1 MMSPRRTDAISDA
14 AAEVLVLRGQRVMLD
29 STLANLYGVATRRL
43 NEQVRRNRHRF
54 PDDFL
59 FELTRLEFENLKSQN
74 ATSSWGGRRKRPLAF
89 TEHGAIMAA
98 TILNSRRAID
108 MSVYVVRVFVRLRE
122 HLASNRGL
130 ARKLA
135 ALERS
140 LMALDLNTQRQF
152 SEVYEAIRALMT
164 SPTPKRRPIGFTA
177 PLDVEPKPAKPR

>member
-1 MMSPRRTDAISDA
+1 M
-14 AAEVLVLRGQRVMLD
+14 
-29 STLANLYGVATRRL
+29 
-43 NEQVRRNRHRF
+43 RRNWHRF

-59 FELTRLEFENLKSQN
+59 FELTRQEFENLKSQN

-98 TILNSRRAID
+98 TILNSRRAVE

-122 HLASNRGL
+122 HVASNKGF

-140 LMALDLNTQRQF
+140 LMTLDLNTQRQF
-152 SEVYEAIRALMT
+152 AEVYEAIRALMT
-164 SPTPKRRPIGFTA
+164 PTTPKRRSIGFTA
-177 PLDVEPKPAKPR
+177 PLDVESKRAKS